1 MPDVNQDGTAK
12 NGNRKL
18 RVNAVPNV
26 LTEVNAHEHL
36 KEVENAGN
44 IKNDL
49 LILIYANNFNIL

>member
-1 MPDVNQDGTAK
+1 MGLQK